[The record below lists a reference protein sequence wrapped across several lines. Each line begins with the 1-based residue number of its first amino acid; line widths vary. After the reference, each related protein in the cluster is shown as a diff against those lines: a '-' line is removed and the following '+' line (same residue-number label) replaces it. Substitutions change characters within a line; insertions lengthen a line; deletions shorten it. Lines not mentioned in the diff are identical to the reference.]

1 MGLAVKDCLEALG
14 AGAGAGPGAGV
25 RLSSCGVSPSASKDS
40 ASSVVGSSDW
50 PLAPVSPPSEA
61 FVGATRRK
69 EGRLDSPAAVLDTAD
84 PVREVLVDA
93 PIVEGRPALAVG
105 WVVDAPV
112 EGLEA

>member
-1 MGLAVKDCLEALG
+1 MGLAVKDCLEAL
-14 AGAGAGPGAGV
+14 GAGV

-40 ASSVVGSSDW
+40 ASSVGSSDW